1 MPPTTTLVEAKAT
14 AQMYQGTPQASATGG
29 GAAGVSEPRLVVLSA
44 IAVVLTVVSPASL
57 VPLPMGHLH
66 PCQSTSLQTPME
78 PLGPSASS
86 VWSIDG
92 NQPVDQVTTL
102 RDAQYRSNASQ
113 VALTMLFVTFALFAL
128 GMAAIG
134 IYGVMSYSVSQ
145 RRPEIGIRM
154 ALGAES
160 STVRRM
166 VVKQGFIVV
175 TIGIALGLPL
185 ALVLGRMMAA
195 TLFGVST
202 TDPVVFG
209 GVPLVL
215 AVVAFVATYL
225 PALRATRRDPM
236 RALRS
241 E

>member
-1 MPPTTTLVEAKAT
+1 
-14 AQMYQGTPQASATGG
+14 
-29 GAAGVSEPRLVVLSA
+29 
-44 IAVVLTVVSPASL
+44 
-57 VPLPMGHLH
+57 
-66 PCQSTSLQTPME
+66 
-78 PLGPSASS
+78 
-86 VWSIDG
+86 
-92 NQPVDQVTTL
+92 
-102 RDAQYRSNASQ
+102 
-113 VALTMLFVTFALFAL
+113 MLFVTFALFAL